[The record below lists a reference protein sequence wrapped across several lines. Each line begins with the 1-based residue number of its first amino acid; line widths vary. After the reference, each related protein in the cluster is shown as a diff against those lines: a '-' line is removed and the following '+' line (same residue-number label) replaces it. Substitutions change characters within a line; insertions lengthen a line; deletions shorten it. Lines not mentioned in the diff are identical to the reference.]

1 MVWLTVQSLLVVAA
15 GVALFFLW
23 RRYVKPTRWGW
34 IVTLGFLVR
43 AYAGLALF
51 WVSWLKLPFARG
63 MQAGAGL
70 WFFAV
75 DGRTYF
81 RHAFH
86 AAQGGLE
93 GILAYD
99 RGAPSVAYVQLLAVF
114 TLLFGHVAS
123 VALLLNLFAYLGIG
137 AVILRWISRTDV
149 DDRIGPLALAAV
161 SFTPASLLWSLQ
173 PLKETFLQLLLVA
186 FFAGAALW
194 QRSWTGVR
202 RPWSAW
208 AAAALVMFVSLYLV
222 AGARWWGGAVLF
234 TASAAFLIV
243 VVFLARDR
251 RWAAA
256 VASLVLLFAMTQ
268 ALRFGAGPLLP
279 TRVRH
284 VLSFSS
290 DVETITKVPEAV
302 VAAMENTRVGFELTG
317 GATTIQRPKR
327 AAPTAAGGR
336 VAPVPPKAVP
346 AGQPAVPVVK
356 EDRGERVVREYAEG
370 VTPEEGKEGIV
381 AGTLAML
388 VPQTIAKQ
396 LGLLD
401 VRGGRG
407 MMWFADLDTVVF
419 DALLLLVVYVSIR
432 HMRSASL
439 RNPLFW
445 LVTMVFATLAVA
457 MVFTVTNFGTLFR
470 LRTMVFAAA
479 AVLPLTLSL
488 AAGREPASDS

>member
-23 RRYVKPTRWGW
+23 RRFVQPTRWGW
-34 IVTLGFLVR
+34 IVTLGFLLR

-51 WVSWLKLPFARG
+51 WVSWLKLPFARS

-81 RHAFH
+81 RHAFR
-86 AAQGGLE
+86 AAAGGLE

-99 RGAPSVAYVQLLAVF
+99 RGAPSVAYIQLLAMF

-123 VALLLNLFAYLGIG
+123 VALLLNLFAYIGIG

-149 DDRIGPLALAAV
+149 DRRIGPLALVAV

-194 QRSWTGVR
+194 QRRWTGIPR
-202 RPWSAW
+202 RWSAW
-208 AAAALVMFVSLYLV
+208 AVAALVMFVSLYLV
-222 AGARWWGGAVLF
+222 AGARWWVGAVLF

-243 VVFLARDR
+243 VVFLARER

-256 VASLVLLFAMTQ
+256 VASLVLLLAMTQ

-279 TRVRH
+279 TRVH
-284 VLSFSS
+284 QLLSFSS
-290 DVETITKVPEAV
+290 DVKGIAKVPEAV

-317 GATTIQRPKR
+317 GATTIQRPKPAGR
-327 AAPTAAGGR
+327 TAAGPR
-336 VAPVPPKAVP
+336 VAPATP
-346 AGQPAVPVVK
+346 APVEPPAVPVAE
-356 EDRGERVVREYAEG
+356 EDRSDRVAREYAEG
-370 VTPEEGKEGIV
+370 VTREEGREGIV
-381 AGTLAML
+381 AGSLAL
-388 VPQTIAKQ
+388 VVPQTIAKQ

-401 VRGGRG
+401 VGGGRG

-432 HMRSASL
+432 HMRSATL

-445 LVTMVFATLAVA
+445 LVAMVFAALAVA
-457 MVFTVTNFGTLFR
+457 MAFTVTNFGTLFR
-470 LRTMVFAAA
+470 LRTMVFAAV

-488 AAGREPASDS
+488 AAGEPASES